1 MGSAAVKW
9 TRGDVGRELILPGM
23 CWRVGDAL
31 AKDVVAQGLLG
42 AGQTRPQYTVLFEI
56 STKMYGNVSVWA
68 CGDQLASRLKIFCRR
83 IVATCTRS

>member
-31 AKDVVAQGLLG
+31 AKDVVAQSLLG
-42 AGQTRPQYTVLFEI
+42 GARTRPQYTVLFQI
-56 STKMYGNVSVWA
+56 LTHLGH
-68 CGDQLASRLKIFCRR
+68 
-83 IVATCTRS
+83 T